1 MIKDHIKL
9 IYNHRDQNCQLIT
22 SLFEK
27 YTIKENGKKDVLL
40 GKEGS
45 TFLPAHSSKVISYR
59 ERLRERIAYWYI
71 AMDLFIEEILDN
83 QELKARENFT
93 IKKDLAMKEVG
104 KTVDLREKGN
114 RVIVM
119 EIIIKAFFQME
130 KNMEKG
136 FLNGKMD

>member
-1 MIKDHIKL
+1 
-9 IYNHRDQNCQLIT
+9 
-22 SLFEK
+22 
-27 YTIKENGKKDVLL
+27 
-40 GKEGS
+40 
-45 TFLPAHSSKVISYR
+45 
-59 ERLRERIAYWYI
+59 
-71 AMDLFIEEILDN
+71 
-83 QELKARENFT
+83 
-93 IKKDLAMKEVG
+93 MKEVG